1 LLLARRGDL
10 RPEPINTPAL
20 LTEIKDILGLS
31 LGASITVELEAA
43 ACLPPIFA
51 DRAQLETALVNLAT
65 NARDAMPEG
74 GTLRLAAMVEEVPP
88 DAPPHPARLKP
99 GHYVRLRVTD
109 TGAGMDADALA
120 RVGEP
125 FFTTKGVGKGTG
137 LGLSMVKGFAEQSG
151 GGFAI
156 ESAPGRGST
165 ASIWLPVSHIAPEPV
180 RAEPTARHPARIL
193 LVDDDPLV
201 LGTVAEQLEDL
212 GHKVLSASGGTD
224 ALAIL
229 RARQAVDLMIT
240 DLAMPGMNG
249 LTLIREAREVQPRL
263 PAILL
268 TGYANELSRLAPQEP
283 NRTVYTLI
291 RKPASTHVLKT
302 RINELLDQD

>member
-1 LLLARRGDL
+1 L
-10 RPEPINTPAL
+10 
-20 LTEIKDILGLS
+20 
-31 LGASITVELEAA
+31 
-43 ACLPPIFA
+43 
-51 DRAQLETALVNLAT
+51 
-65 NARDAMPEG
+65 
-74 GTLRLAAMVEEVPP
+74 
-88 DAPPHPARLKP
+88 
-99 GHYVRLRVTD
+99 
-109 TGAGMDADALA
+109 
-120 RVGEP
+120 
-125 FFTTKGVGKGTG
+125 
-137 LGLSMVKGFAEQSG
+137 
-151 GGFAI
+151 
-156 ESAPGRGST
+156 
-165 ASIWLPVSHIAPEPV
+165 
-180 RAEPTARHPARIL
+180 RAEPTAQHPARIL

>member
-1 LLLARRGDL
+1 DA
-10 RPEPINTPAL
+10 T
-20 LTEIKDILGLS
+20 
-31 LGASITVELEAA
+31 
-43 ACLPPIFA
+43 ACPPPILA

-74 GTLRLAAMVEEVPP
+74 GILHLAAAAEEVLPN
-88 DAPPHPARLKP
+88 APPHPARLKP
-99 GHYVRLRVTD
+99 GRYVRLDVID
-109 TGAGMDADALA
+109 TGAGMDAAALA

-156 ESAPGRGST
+156 ASAPGRGTT

-180 RAEPTARHPARIL
+180 RAEPAAHRTAQIL

-249 LTLIREAREVQPRL
+249 LTLIREAREVRPRL

-268 TGYANELSRLAPQEP
+268 TGYANELSRIAPEEP
-283 NRTVYTLI
+283 NRTNYTLI
-291 RKPASTHVLKT
+291 RKPASTDVLKA
-302 RINELLDQD
+302 RISELLGQG